1 MCWSGTNEKQERI
14 SNSKFEILS
23 MLTIVPTPIGNLS
36 DITLRSLEALKQADV
51 IVCEDTRHTQKLL
64 QHYEITKPL
73 LSYHEHSSAGKAEGI
88 VALLREGK
96 NVALVSD
103 GGMPLVSD
111 PGFQVVH
118 AVIAEALPLE
128 VLPGP
133 SAVTMSLLLSGLPTD
148 SFSFFG
154 FLSNKGE
161 RRRHELQALAER
173 EETLIFFESPFRIIK
188 MLEAA
193 LEVFGDREAAVTREL
208 TKKFEEVLRGN
219 LSELIRDMTQKPRK
233 GEMVVLVSG
242 KNRKSVLPK
251 RGEQ

>member
-1 MCWSGTNEKQERI
+1 
-14 SNSKFEILS
+14 

-36 DITLRSLEALKQADV
+36 DITLRALEALKHADI
-51 IVCEDTRHTQKLL
+51 IVCEDTRQTQKLL
-64 QHYEITKPL
+64 QHYGIVKQMM
-73 LSYHEHSSAGKAEGI
+73 SYHDHSSSGKTAGV

-96 NVALVSD
+96 NIALVSD

-118 AVIAEALPLE
+118 AALAEQLAVE

-133 SAVTMSLLLSGLPTD
+133 SSVTTALVLSGLPTD

-161 RRRHELQALAER
+161 RRKHELQALTER
-173 EETLIFFESPFRIIK
+173 EETLIFFESPFRIVK
-188 MLEAA
+188 MLEDA
-193 LEVFGDREAAVTREL
+193 LAVLGDREAAVAREI

-219 LSELIRDMTQKPRK
+219 LSEILRDMMVKPRK
-233 GEMVVLVSG
+233 GEMVVLISG
-242 KNRKSVLPK
+242 KNRKSVLLK
-251 RGEQ
+251 RSVA

>member
-1 MCWSGTNEKQERI
+1 
-14 SNSKFEILS
+14 

-36 DITLRSLEALKQADV
+36 DVTLRALEALKQADI
-51 IVCEDTRHTQKLL
+51 IVCEDTRQTQKLL
-64 QHYEITKPL
+64 QHYAITKPL
-73 LSYHEHSSAGKAEGI
+73 VSYHEHSSAQKAAGI

-96 NVALVSD
+96 RIALVSD

-118 AVIAEALPLE
+118 AVLAEQLPLE

-133 SAVTMSLLLSGLPTD
+133 SAVTMALVLSGLPTD

-154 FLSNKGE
+154 FLSNKGQ
-161 RRRHELQALAER
+161 RRRHELQALADR
-173 EETLIFFESPFRIIK
+173 EETLIFFESPFRIVK
-188 MLEAA
+188 MLQDAM
-193 LEVFGDREAAVTREL
+193 EVLGDREATVAREL

-233 GEMVVLVSG
+233 GEMVVLISG
-242 KNRKSVLPK
+242 KDRKSVLPK
-251 RGEQ
+251 RSLQ

>member
-1 MCWSGTNEKQERI
+1 
-14 SNSKFEILS
+14 
-23 MLTIVPTPIGNLS
+23 MLIIVPTPIGNLS
-36 DITLRSLEALKQADV
+36 DVTLRALEALKQADI
-51 IVCEDTRHTQKLL
+51 IVCEDTRRTQKLL
-64 QHYEITKPL
+64 QHYEIVKPL
-73 LSYHEHSSAGKAEGI
+73 LSYHDHSSAQKTAGI

-96 NVALVSD
+96 RVALVSD

-118 AVIAEALPLE
+118 AALAEQLPLE

-133 SAVTMSLLLSGLPTD
+133 SAVTMALVLSGLPTD

-173 EETLIFFESPFRIIK
+173 EETLIFFESPFRIVK
-188 MLEAA
+188 SLQDM
-193 LEVFGDREAAVTREL
+193 LEVFGDREAAVAREL

-242 KNRKSVLPK
+242 KGRKQVLPK
-251 RGEQ
+251 RGDSSTHNA

>member
-1 MCWSGTNEKQERI
+1 
-14 SNSKFEILS
+14 

-36 DITLRSLEALKQADV
+36 DVTFRALEALKQADV
-51 IVCEDTRHTQKLL
+51 IVCEDTRQTQKLL
-64 QHYEITKPL
+64 RHYEITKPL
-73 LSYHEHSSAGKAEGI
+73 LSYHDHSSAQKTAAL
-88 VALLREGK
+88 VALLKKGK
-96 NVALVSD
+96 HLALVSD

-118 AVIAEALPLE
+118 AVLAERLPLE

-133 SAVTMSLLLSGLPTD
+133 SAVTTALVLSGLPTD

-173 EETLIFFESPFRIIK
+173 EETLIFFESPFRIVK
-188 MLEAA
+188 MLQDMQ
-193 LEVFGDREAAVTREL
+193 EVFGDREAAVASEL

-219 LSELIRDMTQKPRK
+219 LSGLILDMTQKPRK

-242 KNRKSVLPK
+242 KNRKSVLPE
-251 RGEQ
+251 RRPE

>member
-1 MCWSGTNEKQERI
+1 
-14 SNSKFEILS
+14 

-36 DITLRSLEALKQADV
+36 DITLRALEALKRADI
-51 IVCEDTRHTQKLL
+51 IVCEDTRQTQKLL
-64 QHYEITKPL
+64 RHYGIVKQL
-73 LSYHEHSSAGKAEGI
+73 LSYHDHSTPQKTAGV

-96 NVALVSD
+96 RLALVSD
-103 GGMPLVSD
+103 SGRPLVSD

-118 AVIAEALPLE
+118 AALAAELPLE

-133 SAVTMSLLLSGLPTD
+133 SAVTTALVLSGLPTD

-173 EETLIFFESPFRIIK
+173 EETLIFFESPFRIVK
-188 MLEAA
+188 MLQDAS
-193 LEVFGDREAAVTREL
+193 EVFGEREAAVAREL
-208 TKKFEEVLRGN
+208 TKKFEEILRGN

-242 KNRKSVLPK
+242 KGRKQVLPK
-251 RGEQ
+251 KGDSSTLNGQRST